1 MLDSHSTYTGYKW
14 NSYCYWVKF
23 NLTKKKEMRYGVR
36 FEFRTESG
44 NKVKK
49 IYYKKWIKL
58 SCDFVWWHWVF
69 LKKLYFTK

>member
-23 NLTKKKEMRYGVR
+23 KLTKKKEMRYEVR

-49 IYYKKWIKL
+49 NLLQKMN
-58 SCDFVWWHWVF
+58 
-69 LKKLYFTK
+69 